1 MYDLYLKPNRDRSVR
16 RFHPWIFSGA
26 VQRLNGNPPPGAVV
40 DVRTST
46 GSLIGRGFYNPHSQ
60 IRCRMLVWRDEPVDR
75 AFFEKK
81 IHAAWQLRQ
90 VLFRGALEA
99 SSDKYTNAY
108 RVINAEGDGLPGL
121 IVDRYAD
128 FLVIQMSSLGMVQW
142 RQDLVASL
150 QNVFQPAGIFERSTA
165 GALREEALEPALGT
179 LAGNEPPQA
188 LEISESGLRFEV
200 SLQEG
205 QKTGFFLDQRENRQ
219 WMSEHSRGREILN
232 GFAYSGAFSVYAAQ
246 AGAARIVTVD
256 SSSPAI
262 LWAQRNFALNNLAG
276 VAEDFVVAD
285 MFQFL
290 RATTRRF
297 DFIILDPPAFAHR
310 QKEVEH
316 AARAYKD
323 VNLQAMKIIA
333 PGGLLFTCSCSQPI
347 SPDLFQK
354 IIFAAATDAKRF
366 VRILGH
372 RGHAP
377 DHPVS
382 IYHPEGRYLQGWLL
396 QVE

>member
-1 MYDLYLKPNRDRSVR
+1 MYDLYLKPDRDRSVR

-26 VQRLNGNPPPGAVV
+26 VQRLTGNPPPGAIV
-40 DVRTST
+40 DVRASE

-60 IRCRMLVWRDEPVDR
+60 ISCRMLAWQDEPIDR
-75 AFFEKK
+75 AFFQKK
-81 IHAAWQLRQ
+81 IHTAWLLRQ
-90 VLFRGALEA
+90 ELLHRATA
-99 SSDKYTNAY
+99 PSSPDFTNAY
-108 RVINAEGDGLPGL
+108 RVVNAEGDGLPGL

-128 FLVIQMSSLGMVQW
+128 FLVIQMSTLGMVRW
-142 RQDLVASL
+142 RQDVVASL
-150 QNVFQPAGIFERSTA
+150 QSTFQPAGIFERSTA
-165 GALREEALEPALGT
+165 AALREEALEPALGA

-188 LEISESGLRFEV
+188 LEISESGMRFEV
-200 SLQEG
+200 NLYEG
-205 QKTGFFLDQRENRQ
+205 QKTGFFLDQRENRK
-219 WMSEHSRGREILN
+219 WISELAGGRKILN

-246 AGAARIVTVD
+246 AGAAHVVTVD
-256 SSSPAI
+256 SSAAAI
-262 LWAQRNFALNNLAG
+262 SWAKRNLALNHLSA

-290 RATTRRF
+290 RATTQRF

-310 QKEVEH
+310 QKEVEN

-354 IIFAAATDAKRF
+354 IIFAAAADAKRF
-366 VRILGH
+366 VRILGY

-382 IYHPEGRYLQGWLL
+382 LYHPEGRYLQAWLL